1 MYSKFP
7 KTFSQLIGKI
17 IEVLYMNEN
26 IQQTQINRILEIV
39 EGHKNRFNGID
50 KRFEA
55 MEERFD
61 ILSRQIRHRELMS
74 RLEATAEQYDK
85 PLTTMITEIGRRID
99 KIDKMRNRIIGLF
112 LGIMLPMWVSIL
124 ITIWLK
130 M

>member
-1 MYSKFP
+1 
-7 KTFSQLIGKI
+7 
-17 IEVLYMNEN
+17 MNEN